1 MRAISLLLAALG
13 VRVSGVSVR
22 ELDAVSFNN
31 VVSDAETDSIVLF
44 THTSSPESRKACLAM
59 MDALAAR
66 LKDGSSALYTFD
78 VHALGGWPAGLHVHS
93 AHASEASLLIFPA
106 GGREPARYEFSH
118 DPLSVTAEEREAH
131 GRERDAAGGGGS
143 VGSGGGGSGGGGDG
157 DGSGG
162 DEEHDEH
169 DEHVGHLHAA
179 RPSVVGALRW
189 LRRVSSFPATV
200 PEVSLAE
207 LYEGREDELFQA
219 TASAVDV
226 IRARILELKAQVSAL
241 TKENERLRSRCAAA
255 AQQTSGGGGGGGG
268 GGRGNSGG
276 DEL

>member
-1 MRAISLLLAALG
+1 MRAVSLLLAALC

-22 ELDAVSFNN
+22 ELDAVSFNT

-44 THTSSPESRKACLAM
+44 SHTSSPESRKACLAM

-118 DPLSVTAEEREAH
+118 DPLSVSAEEREAH
-131 GRERDAAGGGGS
+131 GRERDAAGGSG
-143 VGSGGGGSGGGGDG
+143 GGGGSG
-157 DGSGG
+157 SGG
-162 DEEHDEH
+162 DEHGEHDEH
-169 DEHVGHLHAA
+169 AGHLHAV

-255 AQQTSGGGGGGGG
+255 QTSGGGGGGGG
-268 GGRGNSGG
+268 GGRGNSDG